1 MHELRRGGKKI
12 VLNYDII
19 RMHYANNTSLHSD
32 SLVSKQNRRQNLKLY
47 KSIIN
52 NFVISMSGGLR
63 NIWLYVYLIGTTTYK
78 FLNAA

>member
-32 SLVSKQNRRQNLKLY
+32 LLVPNKKSRRQKFKTVQKCSKQFCDCN
-47 KSIIN
+47 
-52 NFVISMSGGLR
+52 MSGGLR
-63 NIWLYVYLIGTTTYK
+63 NIRLCIL
-78 FLNAA
+78 